1 MSASEKKDIAV
12 PMPVVTVG
20 MANLP
25 NLSGVTLTDGEKAL
39 EKYHSDEMGPASL
52 DSRQHIDLESQTHIA
67 KDRPKR
73 FATLRYTI
81 LSIYRRLFSLVFL
94 ANIAVF
100 VAVMVSDRKLLA
112 LVNATAANLLACGLA
127 RQPLAVNSI
136 FRIVCSLPRSAP
148 MPLRRLAAKV
158 YHYGGVHSGCGIAA
172 LVWYIGFV
180 GLLSNMYWTPSPAG
194 STSTPSI
201 NISAAPVAIA
211 YIILA
216 LLVLMTAVAYPTFRV
231 KRHDYFELTH
241 RFTAWLVIALF
252 VALLMVFSIEV
263 SRAQHEPL
271 GHFLV
276 MLPAF
281 WFLVVTVIAILHPW
295 SLLRKVPVRAER
307 LSSHTVRL
315 HFDHTRVGFGKGLQ
329 VSKQPLRDWHSFATF
344 PDPNPTGPQ
353 QSFSCLVSKA
363 GDWTADTIQNPPT
376 HLWKRG
382 VPIFGVAYAM
392 RVFERVLLVT
402 TGSGIGPCL
411 SFLGDDRRPFS
422 LRVIWQTR
430 APLKTYGQSV
440 MELVHRMDSDPI
452 IMDTDRDGRVDM
464 LPIVQHQVK
473 AFNAEAVCVISNP
486 KTTSRIVYELESR
499 GIPAYGPIFDS

>member
-1 MSASEKKDIAV
+1 MSNSPNPSE
-12 PMPVVTVG
+12 
-20 MANLP
+20 
-25 NLSGVTLTDGEKAL
+25 VTLTDGEKVL
-39 EKYHSDEMGPASL
+39 EKYHSTEMGSASL
-52 DSRQHIDLESQTHIA
+52 DSRRPIDLEAQA
-67 KDRPKR
+67 PNAEGLPKR
-73 FATLRYTI
+73 FAGLRYTI
-81 LSIYRRLFSLVFL
+81 FSIYRRLFTLVFL
-94 ANIAVF
+94 ANVGVF

-127 RQPLAVNSI
+127 RQPLVVNAI
-136 FRIVCSLPRSAP
+136 FLVVCSLPRSAP
-148 MPLRRLAAKV
+148 MPVRRLAAKV

-180 GLLSNMYWTPSPAG
+180 GLLSHIYWTPSATNPA
-194 STSTPSI
+194 SPPAVS
-201 NISAAPVAIA
+201 ISAAPVAIA
-211 YIILA
+211 YLILV

-241 RFTAWLVIALF
+241 RFTAWLVVALF
-252 VALLMVFSIEV
+252 VALLMVFAHEV
-263 SRAQHEPL
+263 SRAQHESL
-271 GHFLV
+271 GRFLV
-276 MLPAF
+276 TLPAF
-281 WFLVVTVIAILHPW
+281 WFLMVTVIAIVHPW

-307 LSSHTVRL
+307 LSTHAVRL
-315 HFDHTRVGFGKGLQ
+315 HFEHTKVTFGKGLQ

-344 PDPNPTGPQ
+344 PDPSPTGPQ

-392 RVFERVLLVT
+392 RVFQRVLLVT

-411 SFLGDDRRPFS
+411 SFLGDDSRPFS

-430 APLKTYGQSV
+430 APLKTYGPGV
-440 MELVHRMDSDPI
+440 MELVRRMDSDPI

-464 LPIVQHQVK
+464 LPIVKRQVK
-473 AFNAEAVCVISNP
+473 AFQAEAVCVISNP
-486 KTTSRIVYELESR
+486 KTTCRIVYELEAR